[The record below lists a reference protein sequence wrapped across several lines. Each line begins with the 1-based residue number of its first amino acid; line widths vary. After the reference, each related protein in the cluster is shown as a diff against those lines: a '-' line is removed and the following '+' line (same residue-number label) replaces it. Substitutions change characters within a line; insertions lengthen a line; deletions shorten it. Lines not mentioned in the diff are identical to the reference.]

1 MDTQSKISTGQF
13 FSLLLLSRLLST
25 LTFMPS
31 YIGTINT
38 SDCLLA
44 VSVGSALI
52 PLFCIP
58 VFILF
63 NNKQRHS
70 ILDEAY
76 TVSPVFSKIVS
87 VIYVILFVYYA
98 FITLVRMNLFVAT
111 IVFPD
116 MNTSLFVIVSVA
128 AVCYAASLGLEPLGR
143 AGTVSLTLFC
153 ASFVV
158 ILLTLIN
165 KVDMNYLSSVLYD
178 GVSSPLE
185 VASSVVIRTIEPAA
199 IAVLI
204 PRINGNLKKGF
215 AVWIIS
221 YFVIVT
227 TIFFFLMTTLGNSAF
242 LQMFPV
248 HGMAVLSELGLF
260 ERLDIVLTGV
270 WIISAFIKIGFMIY
284 LSADLLGRSFK
295 REYKN
300 YYIAAIGLLLIILL
314 YFESISMT
322 SLQYVTSLTARG
334 IMFAAVVVVLPS
346 AVLVASMIKKR
357 VKK

>member
-25 LTFMPS
+25 LTFMPD
-31 YIGTINT
+31 YIGSIST

-52 PLFCIP
+52 PIFCIP

-63 NNKQRHS
+63 KNKQRNS

-76 TVSPVFSKIVS
+76 YVSPIFSRIAAVL
-87 VIYVILFVYYA
+87 YVILFVYYA
-98 FITLVRMNLFVAT
+98 FLTLVRMDLFVAT

-143 AGTVSLTLFC
+143 AGAVSLALFC
-153 ASFVV
+153 VSFIV
-158 ILLTLIN
+158 ILMTLID
-165 KVDMNYLSSVLYD
+165 KVDINYLSPVLYD
-178 GVSSPLE
+178 GTLSAFQ
-185 VASSVVIRTIEPAA
+185 VAASVVIRTIEPAA

-215 AVWIIS
+215 TVWIVS
-221 YFVIVT
+221 FFVIAT
-227 TIFFFLMTTLGNSAF
+227 TIFFFLMTTLGNSSF

-248 HGMAVLSELGLF
+248 HGMAVLSSLGLF

-284 LSADLLGRSFK
+284 LSSDLLGRSFK

-300 YYIAAIGLLLIILL
+300 YYITAIGLLLIILL
-314 YFESISMT
+314 SFESISLT
-322 SLQYVTSLTARG
+322 SFKSITSLTARG
-334 IMFAAVVVVLPS
+334 VMFAAVAVILPS
-346 AVLVASMIKKR
+346 AVLAASKIKRR